1 MWARTRLRRGG
12 FVRVEAQR
20 GGGRIASG
28 GVLAAPP
35 SHHASK
41 LLRMDIVTNR
51 HNQCCGADFFRVGF
65 AFSWYRM
72 FQSGFTSDVD
82 PDPHN
87 RRPGPA
93 WRIRIQEIKN
103 RRTWAKNLNLNM
115 FLIFSLRFVSS
126 IQLNTLKTTKQN
138 LYFQVN
144 FINFRQLLICIQIRI
159 TTHADPHHWA
169 LQNLFNSA
177 TKSIELGGIS
187 HLEEGRWL

>member
-1 MWARTRLRRGG
+1 
-12 FVRVEAQR
+12 
-20 GGGRIASG
+20 
-28 GVLAAPP
+28 
-35 SHHASK
+35 
-41 LLRMDIVTNR
+41 
-51 HNQCCGADFFRVGF
+51 
-65 AFSWYRM
+65 
-72 FQSGFTSDVD
+72 
-82 PDPHN
+82 
-87 RRPGPA
+87 
-93 WRIRIQEIKN
+93 
-103 RRTWAKNLNLNM
+103 M

-144 FINFRQLLICIQIRI
+144 FLNFRQLLICIRIRI